1 MNRTKKVKSEPEI
14 RLVSE
19 LSSFEFPSSLLTV
32 PYVLENDGDDLFST
46 GVTTWLTSQNLIYN
60 LQVKF
65 YHLIESAVFSFSISW
80 YVVCNILAAWK
91 KQTNKKKTIRAC
103 DVIDEASDY

>member
-46 GVTTWLTSQNLIYN
+46 GVTT
-60 LQVKF
+60 
-65 YHLIESAVFSFSISW
+65 
-80 YVVCNILAAWK
+80 
-91 KQTNKKKTIRAC
+91 
-103 DVIDEASDY
+103 